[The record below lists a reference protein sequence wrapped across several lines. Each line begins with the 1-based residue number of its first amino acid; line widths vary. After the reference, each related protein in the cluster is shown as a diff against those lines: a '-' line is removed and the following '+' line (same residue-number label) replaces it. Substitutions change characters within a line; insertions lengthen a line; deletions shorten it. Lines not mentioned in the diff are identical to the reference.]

1 MVLFFFCLNCCFSSL
16 ARTEKGSHGNDT
28 LFFGCIMLFVPASL
42 LSPAVSHSSFF
53 FNAPNTVL
61 DPASVSKHIFE
72 WCRSNSSFW
81 MLIIAHSIQPGWNP
95 SVVIHDRVYMRMLGP
110 SPEVEACK
118 YVYKHVYKIHD
129 TAMATASD
137 VDGITD
143 YHQFRHISF

>member
-1 MVLFFFCLNCCFSSL
+1 
-16 ARTEKGSHGNDT
+16 
-28 LFFGCIMLFVPASL
+28 
-42 LSPAVSHSSFF
+42 
-53 FNAPNTVL
+53 
-61 DPASVSKHIFE
+61 
-72 WCRSNSSFW
+72 
-81 MLIIAHSIQPGWNP
+81 MLIAQSIQPGWNP